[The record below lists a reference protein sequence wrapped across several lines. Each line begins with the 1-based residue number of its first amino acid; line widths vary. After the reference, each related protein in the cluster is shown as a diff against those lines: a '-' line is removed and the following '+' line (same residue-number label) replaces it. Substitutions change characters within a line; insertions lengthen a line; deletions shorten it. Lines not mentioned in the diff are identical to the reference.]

1 MKARIDFEQ
10 WPIDLLIDYALK
22 IHHRTIREV
31 GPELLYRIG
40 KLSAEHDDL
49 STIYELF
56 SESLTDLDE
65 HLMKEENILFPLVDD
80 IRRAAIG
87 NKQLGGF
94 HCGTVQN
101 PISVMMADHVGE
113 TDRHNRIAELTNN
126 YTAPA
131 GSNEEYQAVLNGLK
145 EFKEA
150 LLEHIYIEDELI
162 FPQAIALEGEVR

>member
-1 MKARIDFEQ
+1 
-10 WPIDLLIDYALK
+10 
-22 IHHRTIREV
+22 
-31 GPELLYRIG
+31 
-40 KLSAEHDDL
+40 
-49 STIYELF
+49 
-56 SESLTDLDE
+56 
-65 HLMKEENILFPLVDD
+65 
-80 IRRAAIG
+80 
-87 NKQLGGF
+87 
-94 HCGTVQN
+94 
-101 PISVMMADHVGE
+101 MMADHVGE

>member
-80 IRRAAIG
+80 IRRAAIE

-94 HCGTVQN
+94 VE
-101 PISVMMADHVGE
+101 P
-113 TDRHNRIAELTNN
+113 
-126 YTAPA
+126 
-131 GSNEEYQAVLNGLK
+131 
-145 EFKEA
+145 FKT
-150 LLEHIYIEDELI
+150 L
-162 FPQAIALEGEVR
+162 FR